1 MDKKYYVVMQSK
13 STKLY
18 AYFLGSMMCWTDCK
32 NSAYQFDIDRA
43 DQWVEN
49 LKGSGDE
56 DFYKEE
62 CNGLT
67 KEIRKDK
74 YDS

>member
-1 MDKKYYVVMQSK
+1 MDKKFYVVMQYK

-18 AYFLGSMMCWTDCK
+18 AYFLGSMMCWTDRK
-32 NSAYQFDIDRA
+32 DAAHQFDADQA

-56 DFYKEE
+56 NFYKEE
-62 CNGLT
+62 RGGN
-67 KEIRKDK
+67 
-74 YDS
+74 

>member
-1 MDKKYYVVMQSK
+1 MEDASD
-13 STKLY
+13 KLY
-18 AYFLGSMMCWTDCK
+18 AYFPGTMLCWTDRK
-32 NSAYQFDIDRA
+32 DAAGEFDADRA
-43 DQWVEN
+43 DFLVAN
-49 LKGSGDE
+49 LQESGDE

>member
-1 MDKKYYVVMQSK
+1 MS
-13 STKLY
+13 
-18 AYFLGSMMCWTDCK
+18 WTDRK
-32 NSAYQFDIDRA
+32 DAAHQFDADRA

-62 CNGLT
+62 C
-67 KEIRKDK
+67 
-74 YDS
+74 S